1 MSLYRESLVDR
12 MIQIYGFES
21 PIVIDFC
28 EFCEDENF
36 TDDALTVVVES
47 HELYPVIDEG

>member
-1 MSLYRESLVDR
+1 MSLYRENLIDR

-28 EFCEDENF
+28 EFCED
-36 TDDALTVVVES
+36 DDFADDVLTIVVES
-47 HELYPVIDEG
+47 HEQFPVIDED